1 MAKPKPL
8 RLVLEETLKS
18 LGLKNTMKG
27 YSLWAAWREIVGDS
41 VASNA
46 QPSVIR
52 NRILFM
58 EVSHPT
64 WVQQL
69 QFLKPT
75 LLEKIN
81 GFLKEDFIHDIR
93 FRLGKI
99 TSSPLPSTPN
109 GSAWKE
115 ETLAPDVVK
124 QIDTALRRIEDSE
137 TREAMRDV
145 LVKGAKLKQY
155 RKKTKERERL

>member
-1 MAKPKPL
+1 MAKPRLL
-8 RLVLEETLKS
+8 RSVLEETLKS
-18 LGLKNTMKG
+18 LGVRTTMKG
-27 YSLWAAWREIVGDS
+27 YSLWGAWREIVGDS
-41 VASNA
+41 VASNT

-52 NRILFM
+52 NRILFI

-64 WVQQL
+64 WIQQL

-99 TSSPLPSTPN
+99 PSSPPSTAKV
-109 GSAWKE
+109 SAWE
-115 ETLAPDVVK
+115 EESLDQNIIE
-124 QIDTALRRIEDSE
+124 QIDTLLQKIDDAE
-137 TREAMRDV
+137 TRKTMRDV
-145 LVKGAKLKQY
+145 LVKGAKLEQY
-155 RKKTKERERL
+155 RKKSKGA

>member
-1 MAKPKPL
+1 MAKLRPL
-8 RLVLEETLKS
+8 RSVLEESLKS

-27 YSLWAAWREIVGDS
+27 YSLWSAWREIVGDS

-52 NRILFM
+52 NRILFL

-75 LLEKIN
+75 LLEKVN
-81 GFLKEDFIHDIR
+81 GYLQENFIHDIR
-93 FRLGKI
+93 FRLGKVI
-99 TSSPLPSTPN
+99 SPSPQKLDAS
-109 GSAWKE
+109 GWEDEA
-115 ETLAPDVVK
+115 LGPDVTK
-124 QIDTALRRIEDSE
+124 GIEAALQRIEDGE
-137 TREAMRDV
+137 TRQAMRDV

-155 RKKTKERERL
+155 RNKTKKRNIL

>member
-1 MAKPKPL
+1 MAKPRLL
-8 RLVLEETLKS
+8 RSVLEETLKS
-18 LGLKNTMKG
+18 LGVRTTMKG
-27 YSLWAAWREIVGDS
+27 YSLWGAWREIVGDS
-41 VASNA
+41 VASNT

-52 NRILFM
+52 NRILFI

-64 WVQQL
+64 WIQQL

-99 TSSPLPSTPN
+99 PSSPPSTAKV
-109 GSAWKE
+109 SAWE
-115 ETLAPDVVK
+115 EESLDQNIIE
-124 QIDTALRRIEDSE
+124 QIDTLLQKIDDAE
-137 TREAMRDV
+137 TRKTMRDV
-145 LVKGAKLKQY
+145 LVKGAKLEQY
-155 RKKTKERERL
+155 RKKSKES

>member
-1 MAKPKPL
+1 MAKPRLL
-8 RLVLEETLKS
+8 RSVLEETLKS
-18 LGLKNTMKG
+18 LGVKTTMKG
-27 YSLWAAWREIVGDS
+27 YSLWGAWREIVGDS

-52 NRILFM
+52 NRILFI

-64 WVQQL
+64 WIQQL

-99 TSSPLPSTPN
+99 SSSPPSAAKIST
-109 GSAWKE
+109 WE
-115 ETLAPDVVK
+115 EEDLDQTILE
-124 QIDTALRRIEDSE
+124 QIDTLLQKIDDAE
-137 TREAMRDV
+137 TRKTMRDV
-145 LVKGAKLKQY
+145 LVKGAKLEQY
-155 RKKTKERERL
+155 RKKSKKS

>member
-1 MAKPKPL
+1 MPKPTPL
-8 RLVLEETLKS
+8 HSILEETLKS
-18 LGLKNTMKG
+18 LGVNAPMKG
-27 YSLWAAWREIVGDS
+27 YSIWGAWREIVGDS

-46 QPSVIR
+46 QPSAVR

-64 WVQQL
+64 WIQQL

-81 GFLKEDFIHDIR
+81 GFLGEPLIQDIR

-99 TSSPLPSTPN
+99 PSSSPSSGKESPWREEELPL
-109 GSAWKE
+109 
-115 ETLAPDVVK
+115 ETLK
-124 QIDTALRRIEDSE
+124 QIETLLQRIEKGE
-137 TREAMRDV
+137 TRETFRDT
-145 LVKGAKLKQY
+145 LVQGAKLEQY
-155 RKKTKERERL
+155 RKRSK